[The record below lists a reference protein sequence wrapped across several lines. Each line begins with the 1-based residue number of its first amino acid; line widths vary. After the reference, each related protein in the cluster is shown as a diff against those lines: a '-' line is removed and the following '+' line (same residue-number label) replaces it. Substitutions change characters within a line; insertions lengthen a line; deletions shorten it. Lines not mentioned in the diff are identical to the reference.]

1 MNDPSVKKELKE
13 AWESFKSRE
22 NATEVAM
29 EEEQR
34 IAAIQLKIRAKMEEE
49 IKRATNAK
57 DKMQVRAELEMAKKA
72 EEAMKITSMEKLL
85 YTLEEKERTI
95 ARMRIEFERDLFE
108 LQKQLHTAKADMV
121 ALNNTNKDHEM
132 RQKGLEHEVETLRA
146 EVLVLRTAGGTMED
160 LQSQAKTTASA
171 PQLRGQDNKA
181 ASSSAPSQSSA
192 GAGAQENA
200 QPDATAAPKQS
211 RFSLGGMF
219 GRK

>member
-1 MNDPSVKKELKE
+1 VKKELKQ

-22 NATEVAM
+22 NATELAM

-49 IKRATNAK
+49 IRRATEAK
-57 DKMQVRAELEMAKKA
+57 DKMQVKAELEMAKKA

-108 LQKQLHTAKADMV
+108 LQKQLHAAKGEVVSLSA
-121 ALNNTNKDHEM
+121 AKKEGEGREKELAK
-132 RQKGLEHEVETLRA
+132 EVESLRA

-160 LQSQAKTTASA
+160 QLQAADMHSQAKTTASA
-171 PQLRGQDNKA
+171 PQLGREAKA
-181 ASSSAPSQSSA
+181 GGTVAA
-192 GAGAQENA
+192 AGAQ
-200 QPDATAAPKQS
+200 PKQQHETASPKPS
-211 RFSLGGMF
+211 RFTLGGMF